1 MPRLKLSLTKPSSDA
16 SWANLLQAEVATRE
30 TKFPSGSKTYEEI
43 QAMLKKSGLPHSK
56 NYTKVFLTKSNRAG
70 TIKTVRGVVLNE
82 NGKLIRASRY
92 VVNPT

>member
-1 MPRLKLSLTKPSSDA
+1 MPRLKSSLTKPSSDA

-30 TKFPSGSKTYEEI
+30 TKFPPGSKTYEEI
-43 QAMLKKSGLPHSK
+43 RAMMKKSGLPHCK
-56 NYTKVFLTKSNRAG
+56 KYIDTFLTKSNRAG

-82 NGKLIRASRY
+82 NGWLIRAQRY